1 MCTGAPICASVMPVM
16 FCTMCASLLQVC
28 RLYALLWFVYMYV
41 EMTLSGSGLNN
52 TRDPTAAVC
61 RYTRNDQ
68 PMDQFTTKATPEGYH
83 RLTCPLPPFNATSD
97 FEG

>member
-1 MCTGAPICASVMPVM
+1 MCTSAPIYLCMCDACHVLYNVCISSASVQ
-16 FCTMCASLLQVC
+16 SLCLALVC
-28 RLYALLWFVYMYV
+28 VCV

-52 TRDPTAAVC
+52 TKDPTAAVC
-61 RYTRNDQ
+61 RFTRNDQ
-68 PMDQFTTKATPEGYH
+68 PMNEFTTKATPEGYH

>member
-1 MCTGAPICASVMPVM
+1 M
-16 FCTMCASLLQVC
+16 
-28 RLYALLWFVYMYV
+28 
-41 EMTLSGSGLNN
+41 SGCGLNN
-52 TRDPTAAVC
+52 TKNLTAAVC

-68 PMDQFTTKATPEGYH
+68 PMDEFTTKATPEGYH